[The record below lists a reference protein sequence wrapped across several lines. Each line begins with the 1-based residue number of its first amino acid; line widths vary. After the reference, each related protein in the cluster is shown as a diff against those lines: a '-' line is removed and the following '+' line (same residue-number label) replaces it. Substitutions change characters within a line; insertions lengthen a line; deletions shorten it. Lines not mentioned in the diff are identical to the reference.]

1 MKTSRLTW
9 LLLSLGGLLVLALG
23 DANRD
28 FQVETCP
35 PRLPVS
41 EQLTDSLGCCCGEFC
56 LCTTCKCAACPCRAD
71 LKDHRWTPELNIPGF
86 QLAKTNWK
94 VLLIADGHNRGT
106 GGYSP
111 QSDPSGP
118 EFISVPTFRQS
129 EATTYGDVMSHTPA
143 NPDIRDTRSSSAHE
157 TCHDINNWVR
167 NKWTQKMGKR
177 VGGFYAFDGKAMVV
191 EEPSIQL
198 KILEKFVPTKLRGM
212 RWKTYVNPGNPRQ
225 PGGPL
230 YLFDE
235 WSAYIAGAAVSVD
248 DFQRG
253 KGYLKSDGT
262 RTDDCDMSVTEFAFY
277 GIGMAMAV
285 EWHDP
290 EYFHGN
296 PQFRL
301 VTKALLEQSN
311 RICQAA
317 MGTEL
322 HWPNQDNYVFTFRTD
337 PSCEAMRDFVKQYFE
352 GAWLP

>member
-1 MKTSRLTW
+1 METSNRRLTW
-9 LLLSLGGLLVLALG
+9 LLVSLGVLLALALG
-23 DANRD
+23 DTSRD

-35 PRLPVS
+35 PRLPES
-41 EQLTDSLGCCCGEFC
+41 EQLMATGSLGCRCGER
-56 LCTTCKCAACPCRAD
+56 CTCTNCPSRAD
-71 LKDHRWTPELNIPGF
+71 LKDHRWTPELSIPGF
-86 QLAKTNWK
+86 QLAKTDWR
-94 VLLIADGHNRGT
+94 VRLIGNGHHRGV

-111 QSDPSGP
+111 QNEPSGP

-129 EATTYGDVMSHTPA
+129 ESGTTYGDVMSHASVLSTGHDR
-143 NPDIRDTRSSSAHE
+143 NTNAHE
-157 TCHDINNWVR
+157 TCHQINNYVR
-167 NKWTQKMGKR
+167 NKWTQKAGVR
-177 VGGFYAFDGKAMVV
+177 VNGFYAFNGKAMVV

-198 KILEKFVPTKLRGM
+198 KILEKFVPTKLRGT
-212 RWKTYVNPGNPRQ
+212 RWKTYVNPGNANH

-262 RTDDCDMSVTEFAFY
+262 RSDDCDMSVTEFAFY
-277 GIGMAMAV
+277 GLGMAMAV

-290 EYFHGN
+290 EYFHSN

-322 HWPNQDNYVFTFRTD
+322 HWPNQDNYVFTFKTD
-337 PSCEAMRDFVKQYFE
+337 PSCEAMRDFAKQYFE
-352 GAWLP
+352 GVWLP